1 MRVAIEL
8 ADMTHER
15 GKRARVGIACGAAE
29 RRQPFGA
36 AAVEKLDTREPLRVQ
51 LYPSRHITRIRILP
65 ARGVPSKPAPARY
78 SDGELRA
85 AARAYP
91 CRTSSTNWNCAVRRQ
106 ASGRVC

>member
-65 ARGVPSKPAPARY
+65 APEPEQHETHLALARSADEAIDQSKV
-78 SDGELRA
+78 ELAFFRLEEF
-85 AARAYP
+85 P
-91 CRTSSTNWNCAVRRQ
+91 VNRRQ
-106 ASGRVC
+106 